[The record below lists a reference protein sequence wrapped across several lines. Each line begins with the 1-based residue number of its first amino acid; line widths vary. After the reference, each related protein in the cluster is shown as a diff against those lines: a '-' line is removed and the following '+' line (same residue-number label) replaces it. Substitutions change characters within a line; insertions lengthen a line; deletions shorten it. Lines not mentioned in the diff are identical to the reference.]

1 MRLYLIRHGRQNSK
15 LCNVDVDIS
24 EAGYNQSILLG
35 QRLVGDGIQVV
46 YSSGLKRAI
55 QTAQTANF
63 YWNVEH
69 YMYPELREISYGDM
83 EGLGDDEIAR
93 QFADFFVE
101 QNKME
106 YDIPFPKGE
115 CAGDVIRRVLPVFR
129 QIVES
134 HYDKVAIVTHGGV
147 IRCMV
152 AHVLGMDLVK
162 WRRSEERRVGKEC

>member
-106 YDIPFPKGE
+106 NHRQRGFYRP
-115 CAGDVIRRVLPVFR
+115 CALARPP
-129 QIVES
+129 S
-134 HYDKVAIVTHGGV
+134 KSA
-147 IRCMV
+147 
-152 AHVLGMDLVK
+152 AS
-162 WRRSEERRVGKEC
+162 RS